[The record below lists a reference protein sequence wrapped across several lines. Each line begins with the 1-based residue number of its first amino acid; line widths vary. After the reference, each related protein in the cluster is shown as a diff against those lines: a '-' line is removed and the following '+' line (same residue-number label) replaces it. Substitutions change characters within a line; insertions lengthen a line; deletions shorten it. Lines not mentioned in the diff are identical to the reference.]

1 MYDFSIFFFR
11 NIFAARTCRHFIAG
25 MQRGCRSRSEAAASG
40 PAAAFAKRHLEDAEK
55 GAWARCPRRPGSR
68 QRRGD
73 RGPEGP
79 ANVAQPHGRGGCA
92 GGSLPAATS
101 DGPRSLRRG
110 TELPA
115 ASPRH
120 VPRVTCFYLHSSFLV
135 LPATVHPPVRLEPHR
150 PLPFATWLLGRALS
164 CASRR
169 DTPGRQMAP
178 CRADDP
184 SPARVPSVL
193 RVRDGA
199 PLAHTRRRSENVRT
213 REKEKQVRAPGLRR
227 QEAPGGAAELRSRR
241 RSGPGRGEAL
251 QAAHA
256 ARLLPPL
263 GVLWAPEPAESTG
276 DSPDDLPAF
285 IGENEAA
292 KGCQITQMGDNVF
305 AAVLLLL
312 ERRRR
317 RRRRRR
323 EPAGRKHNASLLP
336 LEEELRTAAKALGYS
351 LEQKSKGMKLRA
363 KKVVA
368 PTFHGAGIV
377 VPVDKNDVGYR
388 ELPETDAAL
397 KRICQS
403 IVDAGDDA
411 ERLKAFAPLQEMT
424 TLVQFANDECD
435 YGMGYELGVDL
446 FCFGSHY
453 LYKVVLQLLPLAY
466 SLLKRSLF
474 GEILEAHLS
483 SRSRDTVDQLEQL
496 CS

>member
-1 MYDFSIFFFR
+1 MTPLLLACPLSS
-11 NIFAARTCRHFIAG
+11 ACGTAR
-25 MQRGCRSRSEAAASG
+25 RSRTPEEGAKMSG
-40 PAAAFAKRHLEDAEK
+40 RGKRKSRSARQGCDAKR
-55 GAWARCPRRPGSR
+55 P
-68 QRRGD
+68 Q
-73 RGPEGP
+73 
-79 ANVAQPHGRGGCA
+79 V
-92 GGSLPAATS
+92 
-101 DGPRSLRRG
+101 
-110 TELPA
+110 
-115 ASPRH
+115 
-120 VPRVTCFYLHSSFLV
+120 
-135 LPATVHPPVRLEPHR
+135 
-150 PLPFATWLLGRALS
+150 
-164 CASRR
+164 
-169 DTPGRQMAP
+169 
-178 CRADDP
+178 
-184 SPARVPSVL
+184 
-193 RVRDGA
+193 A
-199 PLAHTRRRSENVRT
+199 PLSSVPGDALAQDVERLYRLRMPPDFYHLWEFCGRRNPQSPQDALGE
-213 REKEKQVRAPGLRR
+213 AGLRLVGPYDILAGR
-227 QEAPGGAAELRSRR
+227 HRSAQNREPNYFLHWRYFYDPPELQTVLVVL
-241 RSGPGRGEAL
+241 GES
-251 QAAHA
+251 QQH
-256 ARLLPPL
+256 L
-263 GVLWAPEPAESTG
+263 GYYR